1 MKKERSDIMYTKQD
15 YEIWKKWCSRP
26 GLRVEELMRL
36 DTVDTVLTAYADEHP
51 NFIGADADINE
62 WVLMPKSTSEI
73 IAELQPVMHL
83 EQFDVVLWLGS
94 HGYPLVP
101 DSCGQ
106 QKWNMYER
114 RYIDD

>member
-1 MKKERSDIMYTKQD
+1 MKKERSNTMLTKLD

-26 GLRVEELMRL
+26 GLSEEELMRL
-36 DTVDTVLTAYADEHP
+36 DTVDTVLTAYAKEHP
-51 NFIGADADINE
+51 NVFAIDDIE
-62 WVLMPKSTSEI
+62 KWVLMPKSTSEI
-73 IAELQPVMHL
+73 IAELQPVLHL

>member
-1 MKKERSDIMYTKQD
+1 MKTKQD
-15 YEIWKKWCSRP
+15 YEIWTKWCSRP
-26 GLRVEELMRL
+26 GLSEVELMRL

-51 NFIGADADINE
+51 RYFATDADTKE

-83 EQFDVVLWLGS
+83 EQFDVVMWLRA
-94 HGYPLVP
+94 HDYPLVLG
-101 DSCGQ
+101 SSGLLE
-106 QKWNMYER
+106 WEMYER